1 MKSVE
6 SRRSNQIQEVESDPS
21 SWVVDYNCWVVW
33 VVDFTGDVG
42 KPGS

>member
-1 MKSVE
+1 MKVVDPI
-6 SRRSNQIQEVESDPS
+6 RSEVESDPT
-21 SWVVDYNCWVVW
+21 SWVVDYNGWVVW